1 MKTLILGYGFERQSI
16 NLTNYGKQLN
26 DIKSLIVKRF
36 NLTILQAHK
45 IIKALNRKGK
55 VIFNNGQVAFVLTI
69 KNDRVAITNKLLTEC
84 KTYTNKV
91 LTQSPTKEMRIHMLR
106 FLNEIEYYEN
116 ECSLYSINIIR
127 LQSMKEYLMKVL
139 NY

>member
-55 VIFNNGQVAFVLTI
+55 VIFNNGQVAFMITI
-69 KNDRVAITNKLLTEC
+69 KIDRVAVTSKLINDC
-84 KTYTNKV
+84 KKYANEILNNTC
-91 LTQSPTKEMRIHMLR
+91 TKDMRLHLLR
-106 FLNEIEYYEN
+106 LLNEIDYYEN
-116 ECSLYSINIIR
+116 ECSLYSINITR
-127 LQSMKEYLMKVL
+127 LQSMKEYFIKVL

>member
-1 MKTLILGYGFERQSI
+1 MKTLILGYGFKRQTI
-16 NLTNYGKQLN
+16 NLINYGKQLN

-55 VIFNNGQVAFVLTI
+55 VIFNNGKVAFMVSI
-69 KNDRVAITNKLLTEC
+69 RKEIDVKVNKLILDCKALGKTALHQSVTLNMRSYLTKLLDEIRYHESEYLIC
-84 KTYTNKV
+84 DINTN
-91 LTQSPTKEMRIHMLR
+91 
-106 FLNEIEYYEN
+106 
-116 ECSLYSINIIR
+116 R
-127 LQSMKEYLMKVL
+127 LQAIKEYFIKVL